1 MAIIIK
7 TIFHHLCF
15 ILDFVTQN
23 HCVNLRLRH
32 RISPFNAILVIIASK
47 SHFTTCS
54 FDHFCVDL
62 FYFILLKLCGKSIF
76 WLTFA
81 VMRFYRILFYT
92 FFPQFVVSSS
102 FDSYSI
108 RSVSSKMSLLDLL
121 IRLEERR
128 SFLETLPHF
137 FGHVLVPE
145 SKPNYLSVRKCY
157 HAIVDIHQILLQLFF
172 LNHFYF

>member
-1 MAIIIK
+1 MMAMIIK
-7 TIFHHLCF
+7 IIFHHLCL

-32 RISPFNAILVIIASK
+32 IISPFIAILVIIASK

-62 FYFILLKLCGKSIF
+62 FCFILLKLCGKSIF

-92 FFPQFVVSSS
+92 FSPQFVCKFLFWFIFNQVCFIKNVFTIPLDTFGGKEEFFRNSS
-102 FDSYSI
+102 
-108 RSVSSKMSLLDLL
+108 
-121 IRLEERR
+121 
-128 SFLETLPHF
+128 TF
-137 FGHVLVPE
+137 FWTCFSP
-145 SKPNYLSVRKCY
+145 RK
-157 HAIVDIHQILLQLFF
+157 
-172 LNHFYF
+172 